1 MVLVR
6 NSELLTAVSTTGSQ
20 HAATILGSHSLAE
33 TMLVHATTV
42 VRLKCSFH
50 LDIYLNYYIPTNNGH
65 NGSVWA
71 AKLLRFF
78 QSTKKTMIFRLKK
91 DVFPLFYS
99 NFAPTIQNIITV
111 NTI

>member
-1 MVLVR
+1 M
-6 NSELLTAVSTTGSQ
+6 APFG
-20 HAATILGSHSLAE
+20 
-33 TMLVHATTV
+33 
-42 VRLKCSFH
+42 
-50 LDIYLNYYIPTNNGH
+50 
-65 NGSVWA
+65 A